1 MRLHLALLVMDG
13 PGWGDPECVAS
24 EETEAGGQP
33 VITATPPHLAS
44 CVLGLLHLIG
54 GQKVIIV
61 TPLHP
66 HLASWVYCILAAG
79 W

>member
-1 MRLHLALLVMDG
+1 MARAG
-13 PGWGDPECVAS
+13 ETRSVAS
-24 EETEAGGQP
+24 EEAEAGGQP
-33 VITATPPHLAS
+33 EITATPPHLAS
-44 CVLGLLHLIG
+44 YVLGLLHLIG

>member
-1 MRLHLALLVMDG
+1 MAQAGETRS
-13 PGWGDPECVAS
+13 VAS
-24 EETEAGGQP
+24 EEAEAGGQP
-33 VITATPPHLAS
+33 VVTATLPHLAS
-44 CVLGLLHLIG
+44 CVPGLLHLLG

>member
-1 MRLHLALLVMDG
+1 MARAG
-13 PGWGDPECVAS
+13 ETRSVAS
-24 EETEAGGQP
+24 EEAEAGGQP
-33 VITATPPHLAS
+33 EITATPPHLAS
-44 CVLGLLHLIG
+44 YVLGLLHLIG

-66 HLASWVYCILAAG
+66 HLASWVSCILAAG